1 MNAAVTLLRQK
12 RLVLLTAVAI
22 ACAPILTSEPAL
34 AQDSE
39 RQMESLLNKV
49 EDSRGMQQGMQQL
62 QNKLNQQQMQ
72 QQMPQGGFNQVGQG
86 GYQNQYRGSNGFSNP
101 QQRNSM
107 FSQSPLRPQQPVKQ
121 TPFASLFGGA
131 QQQAAPPPP
140 RGPLTKRDLFRMFLE
155 GDSSSGS
162 SSSSS
167 SSNDSQKQANNQ
179 RKYNSARAYRQTAE
193 DAAMRALGA
202 EQRSQYGNKSSRNSA
217 ADEAYYAASAA
228 RGAANSATGAAAG
241 GALNANEA
249 AASARNAADRAQA
262 SADRARANAN
272 RYHDE

>member
-1 MNAAVTLLRQK
+1 MNAALTLLRQK
-12 RLVLLTAVAI
+12 RLVLLATVAI
-22 ACAPILTSEPAL
+22 ACAPILPFGPAL

-62 QNKLNQQQMQ
+62 QNKLNQQQLQQ
-72 QQMPQGGFNQVGQG
+72 QQMPQGGFNQGGPG
-86 GYQNQYRGSNGFSNP
+86 GYPNQYPGNSGFINP
-101 QQRNSM
+101 QQQRNSM

-155 GDSSSGS
+155 GDSSSG
-162 SSSSS
+162 SS

-228 RGAANSATGAAAG
+228 RGAANSATSAAAG